1 MNRTHAPDRQSW
13 VESANAPN
21 ADFPIQNLPFGVFR
35 RESHELSRLGVAIGD
50 QILDLRKCASQ
61 NLLPSVCAAHT
72 LNPVMA
78 MGRAFQWN
86 LRKLIFEL
94 LAENAQRRPEML
106 VPMSSVEMLVP
117 AEIGDFTDFYASIHH
132 ATRVGQLFRPENP
145 LLPNYRYVPIAYH
158 GRSSSIVASGT
169 EVRRPCGQIRPD
181 PGAPPVFAPSRR
193 LDFELEL
200 GFFAGAG
207 NVQGEPIRC
216 DHAERYM
223 FGACLVN
230 DWSARDIQE
239 WEYQPLGPFLAKS
252 FATTVSPW
260 VVTLDALEPFR
271 CAPSAHDPE
280 PLEYLRPPGSAF
292 DIQLE
297 VLRNGVL
304 LTRGNAKILYWT
316 PAQMVAHHTS
326 NGCNLRPGDLL
337 ATGTISGEDRESAG
351 CLLELGGGFLNDGD
365 EITFR
370 AFCEADG
377 FARIGFGDCS
387 GKIR

>member
-35 RESHELSRLGVAIGD
+35 REPHELSRLGVAIGD

-297 VLRNGVL
+297 VWRNGVL
-304 LTRGNAKILYWT
+304 LTRGNAKTLYWT